1 MPPQAKATILCIED
15 EAPLLEE
22 LAEELE
28 SRGHN
33 VLTAADGDA
42 AEAILRETVPDVIL
56 CDVIMPRRDGFT
68 LLRDLRAGNILSDQS
83 AFIFLTA
90 LSDRAPQI
98 EGLAAGAV
106 DYLTKPVDLD
116 LLHLKID
123 NTLAFMRRLK
133 GETTAPV
140 LEIHLSRRE
149 QQVLALVGQG
159 ARTGAI
165 AVQLGISEHTVSQYV
180 KELYRKLGINNRA
193 DAARIA
199 IQYGLV
205 KPE

>member
-1 MPPQAKATILCIED
+1 M
-15 EAPLLEE
+15 
-22 LAEELE
+22 AEELE
-28 SRGHN
+28 AQGYH
-33 VLTAADGDA
+33 VLTATDGDV
-42 AEAILRETVPDVIL
+42 AEEILRQHVPDVIL

-68 LLRDLRAGNILSDQS
+68 LLRDLRESKLLADHT

-90 LSDRAPQI
+90 LSDREPQI
-98 EGLAAGAV
+98 EGFSAGAV
-106 DYLTKPVDLD
+106 DYMTKPVDLD
-116 LLHLKID
+116 LLHLKLE

-133 GETTAPV
+133 GEAAAPV

-165 AVQLGISEHTVSQYV
+165 AGDLGISEHTVSQYI

>member
-1 MPPQAKATILCIED
+1 MQDIQATILCIED
-15 EAPLLEE
+15 ELPLLEE
-22 LAEELE
+22 MAEELE
-28 SRGHN
+28 AQGYH
-33 VLTAADGDA
+33 VLTASDGDA
-42 AEAILRETVPDVIL
+42 AEELLRHTAPDVIL
-56 CDVIMPRRDGFT
+56 CDVIMPGRDGFT
-68 LLRDLRAGNILSDQS
+68 LLRDIREAKLLADHT

-90 LSDRAPQI
+90 LSDRGPQI
-98 EGLAAGAV
+98 EGLSAGAV

-116 LLHLKID
+116 LLHLKLE
-123 NTLAFMRRLK
+123 NTIAFMRRLK
-133 GETTAPV
+133 GEAVAPA

-165 AVQLGISEHTVSQYV
+165 AIDLGISEHTVSQYI

-199 IQYGLV
+199 IQHGLV
-205 KPE
+205 KPT